1 MSHASNGPKTR
12 RRRNKYRKLVKG
24 FWGRIKNYRQAR
36 ERVFRSW
43 KYAWFHR
50 RRRKRDF
57 RRLWITRISAAVR
70 LHGMTYSQ
78 FINAMSVAKVDLN
91 RKSLSEIAVRDPKAF
106 GKIVESV
113 KK

>member
-12 RRRNKYRKLVKG
+12 ARRNKYRKLVKG

-57 RRLWITRISAAVR
+57 RSLWITRISAAVR

-78 FINAMSVAKVDLN
+78 FIHALSQAKVELN
-91 RKSLSEIAVRDPKAF
+91 RKSLAEIAVRDPKGFAR
-106 GKIVESV
+106 IVAAV
-113 KK
+113 RK